1 MDQVSTCIL
10 CRPVKWVLPFVGN
23 HLSIG
28 IHPFRKWLVLLI
40 SFPRNPCRIGH
51 MSWAEKCL
59 TPCGP
64 MYTTISRFVDHLG
77 ICGDYLVFDSPSF
90 IAIFQCIFIA
100 TWYPMWCE
108 MLVSD
113 YVMMCNK
120 LWVYFARLALSSL
133 MTFQSYYQLL
143 TEVLVSRE
151 HCLWTRCR
159 IEARGS

>member
-100 TWYPMWCE
+100 TWYPVWCE

-120 LWVYFARLALSSL
+120 LWVYFAHDWLCPPLWLFKVIISFWQRSL
-133 MTFQSYYQLL
+133 WVENIAYGQDA
-143 TEVLVSRE
+143 E
-151 HCLWTRCR
+151 
-159 IEARGS
+159 